1 MRRGS
6 LPVSLMSQDDPT
18 IESAPSNEARIRGAS
33 APATIGRYQVQR
45 LLGRGGMG
53 EVYLAHDPT
62 LDREVA
68 VKLISSDLETAHS
81 QERLVRE
88 ARAAGRLRHPNIVTI
103 FDAGEHDGRPFI
115 AMEFVRGE
123 TLSSLIRRQAM
134 ISLSRRLEMIE
145 GACAGLAHAHRSGVV
160 HLDVKPDNLMLD
172 ESGTVKVLDFGIAR
186 VLQSGLLVTRQ
197 LGGTLRYMSPEQI
210 DNRPLDHRSDVFSLG
225 CALFEMIT
233 FVPAFVGSTKDIVSQ
248 ISGGP
253 MPAPCDVLPGLEPR
267 LDGIV
272 LKAMALDPTQ
282 RYKTLDE
289 LGVELAAVRKRL
301 APDYDPR
308 VLAAVGGLDDTTTM
322 LGAPKRGATQ
332 MSSTLGR
339 LHSMGRRSWIG
350 TLVLISVLIG
360 ASLFWMLRPGTQTQ
374 RESRDATPP
383 ASVAATPAVP
393 APPTAGAEAPA
404 DAAREARDG
413 GRSTNETAAAGSRVT
428 IGGRGRIPEQPSPIA
443 RGSAEPERTVP
454 VIPPTTETPA
464 PPPPPTAPDKPVS
477 DPTPAPVPLPP
488 ATAAPAPI
496 VEAPRAGAAVGTA
509 TDQDAVRDTLRRY
522 EAAFRAL
529 DVNAILQVY
538 PSLGR
543 DQADQLRRTFATVT
557 QYEVDIRPSQ
567 LDVQGDAATVR
578 ATLARR
584 ITPRVGSPV
593 ANEAATEFRLRRTGV
608 VWSIVSIAAR

>member
-1 MRRGS
+1 
-6 LPVSLMSQDDPT
+6 MSQDDPT
-18 IESAPSNEARIRGAS
+18 IESAPSDKAPFRSAS
-33 APATIGRYQVQR
+33 TPATIGRYQVRR
-45 LLGRGGMG
+45 LHGRGGMG
-53 EVYLAHDPT
+53 EVFLAHDPV

-68 VKLISSDLETAHS
+68 VKLISDLDTTQS

-123 TLSSLIRRQAM
+123 TLGSLVRRQAPLA
-134 ISLSRRLEMIE
+134 LSRRLELIE

-160 HLDVKPDNLMLD
+160 HFDIKPDNLMLD

-186 VLQSGLLVTRQ
+186 VMQSGLLVTRQ

-210 DNRPLDHRSDVFSLG
+210 DGRPLDHRSDVFSLG

-253 MPAPCDVLPGLEPR
+253 VPAPCDVLPGLDPR
-267 LDGIV
+267 LDRIV

-282 RYKTLDE
+282 RYSTLDE
-289 LGVELAAVRKRL
+289 LGAELAALRKRL

-308 VLAAVGGLDDTTTM
+308 VPTAIGGLDDTPTM
-322 LGAPKRGATQ
+322 LASPKRGAIQT
-332 MSSTLGR
+332 SSTLRR

-350 TLVLISVLIG
+350 TLVLVSVLLG
-360 ASLFWMLRPGTQTQ
+360 ASLFWVLRRSGPVPPQSAA
-374 RESRDATPP
+374 ESAASTGAVAPQSPP
-383 ASVAATPAVP
+383 SESSRSTANAVP
-393 APPTAGAEAPA
+393 APVEDRNSVLRERPA
-404 DAAREARDG
+404 DSDRTR
-413 GRSTNETAAAGSRVT
+413 
-428 IGGRGRIPEQPSPIA
+428 A
-443 RGSAEPERTVP
+443 RGSDP
-454 VIPPTTETPA
+454 PA
-464 PPPPPTAPDKPVS
+464 PDAAPRATGVPEPSTATAP
-477 DPTPAPVPLPP
+477 PASEEPASVRATSPLESEPP
-488 ATAAPAPI
+488 IAAPANVP
-496 VEAPRAGAAVGTA
+496 GTSLPTPMPEPTVVRPQA
-509 TDQDAVRDTLRRY
+509 DEDAVRDTLRRY
-522 EAAFRAL
+522 EAAYRAL
-529 DVNAILQVY
+529 DINGILQIY

-557 QYEVDIRPSQ
+557 QYDVDIRASQ
-567 LDVQGDAATVR
+567 IDVQADAATVR

-593 ANEAATEFRLRRTGV
+593 ASEAATEFRLRRTGG